1 MIGEATTVGLSPTGI
16 DGDNFDVFS
25 SLRDGADGEE
35 FSSGV
40 GDIGKEVDADTD
52 ETANLDLV
60 TVASGKEKLDTFMDD
75 STDLKDIPAPVDA
88 LSLAS
93 KSEINSPENWMSD
106 ERRETICQGVASVAC
121 ASCVA
126 RDDCPILRM
135 RNFASENLQP
145 APGRESYLSELLND
159 NDDDIVVAG
168 YVNSSD
174 SEANTIST
182 KATEV
187 SEDRA
192 DKSNEQMVSQEQER
206 KALTNETVE
215 SLGADVDTEA
225 AEIGSSSKKVV
236 QHVVNVFSDAEHHDN
251 KQPTSMRIEVEPIVA
266 ATDDVHKVNDDF
278 AAMAAN
284 DVQAS
289 PQIEVQ
295 EPGLVN
301 PAELADSLSLTVP
314 VEVPSRETPLDN
326 TTADDTGDYNNS
338 HDMVSEV
345 EEKSA
350 LPAIEQELSA
360 QAPELSADIQT
371 KDVKRETPAK
381 EIIATASMPVKKQS
395 NQPAAV
401 PSPIQ
406 NSVEHS
412 EEMISVN
419 EESAVDDTPPQPAIF
434 DTPAVYEAVKVVP
447 GDDAVTEREV
457 IDVKPSVATAGNEDE
472 LQIEL
477 LQDGN
482 QEAAV
487 DQTIYEAQSSP
498 IEQIDDG
505 VMTEEDYRDSDEEI
519 LAEEDVVFFVAQ
531 SSAVEPEMSLAEAV
545 TAESPAEATIVTSEE
560 IDDPEAFV
568 AHEVEIESIEPL
580 DNLQVVSVPEN
591 TKDDYEPVEQL
602 VVSAPPTIKSVLT
615 VESKE
620 APVQALEKYG
630 LPREKP
636 VDVITITSGENNL
649 WCDDEIKAAAI
660 EIGGVRS
667 DVELPPERLK
677 KSVSDEEMTESAEL
691 ELDEP
696 YGTDELATDAASDEY
711 NYSSELNLTDE
722 DFLII
727 KNHPS
732 LGLWMDDS
740 RLNPEEETTV
750 TVQSGADDASLVSRL
765 VGVLV
770 VAMCVACGK
779 HTKVL
784 FSG

>member
-1 MIGEATTVGLSPTGI
+1 MIGATTTVGLSPTGI

-360 QAPELSADIQT
+360 QAPELSANIQT
-371 KDVKRETPAK
+371 EDVKRETPAK

-395 NQPAAV
+395 DQPVTV

-406 NSVEHS
+406 NSVEHG

-419 EESAVDDTPPQPAIF
+419 EESAVDDTPPQPAIV
-434 DTPAVYEAVKVVP
+434 DALAVYEAVKVVP
-447 GDDAVTEREV
+447 RDDAVTEREV
-457 IDVKPSVATAGNEDE
+457 MDVKPSVATAGNEDE

-477 LQDGN
+477 PQDGD

-487 DQTIYEAQSSP
+487 DQTVYEAQTSLV
-498 IEQIDDG
+498 EQFDDA
-505 VMTEEDYRDSDEEI
+505 VVEERSCGDDEVW
-519 LAEEDVVFFVAQ
+519 AEEDVVFFVEQ
-531 SSAVEPEMSLAEAV
+531 PSAVEPEISLVEAV
-545 TAESPAEATIVTSEE
+545 TAESPAEATIVTSED
-560 IDDPEAFV
+560 IDEPEVFV
-568 AHEVEIESIEPL
+568 ADEIETESIEPL
-580 DNLQVVSVPEN
+580 DNLQVVSVPEII
-591 TKDDYEPVEQL
+591 KDDYEPVEQL
-602 VVSAPPTIKSVLT
+602 VTPAPSTIKSVLT

-630 LPREKP
+630 LPREKQ
-636 VDVITITSGENNL
+636 DNVITTTPEGNSL
-649 WCDDEIKAAAI
+649 WLD
-660 EIGGVRS
+660 G
-667 DVELPPERLK
+667 
-677 KSVSDEEMTESAEL
+677 
-691 ELDEP
+691 DEP
-696 YGTDELATDAASDEY
+696 EVMAMDGSDAEQNGNLFEEQENPIVISGMAETAETELSEQNDLMDDDAADRY
-711 NYSSELNLTDE
+711 DYSSEVNVADE

-727 KNHPS
+727 KNHPPF
-732 LGLWMDDS
+732 GLWMDDS
-740 RLNPEEETTV
+740 RLNPEDNRTPATSSTSV
-750 TVQSGADDASLVSRL
+750 ISWLTKL
-765 VGVLV
+765 VGAVAVYV
-770 VAMCVACGK
+770 VY
-779 HTKVL
+779 
-784 FSG
+784 SGRENNLSLG